1 MKFLIQ
7 NYATSSFT
15 EPLYMCEAIN
25 NTTTSD
31 CTMWSND
38 ISAFDIFDIVKP
50 DIFLTHFSMLGNDS
64 LKYLSENKDI
74 SLILNVT
81 SASKEH
87 LRMLDDIIVTNG
99 INCPFIFTNQPSQL
113 QVLSQEKTKLIN
125 IMHGADI
132 FLVNQQPQK
141 MDYKIE
147 TAIVTNHKPQGSAG
161 FNTYHLFSHEE
172 TLADS
177 VDIVAP
183 AMNLFSLYGNYERV
197 IVAQDSEYMPQ
208 SFFDAILY
216 GNQAYYYCGNPNHV
230 EKMKEVTRSLFPKSN
245 LIWDGNNKETG
256 SSRKTLLEKH
266 TCLNRAKRL
275 IKQLKCGDT
284 EKEIDTLIEGNKND
298 HSIA

>member
-1 MKFLIQ
+1 
-7 NYATSSFT
+7 
-15 EPLYMCEAIN
+15 MCEAIN

-141 MDYKIE
+141 MDYKNFLYHMCWSSVGSNPLHSWIK
-147 TAIVTNHKPQGSAG
+147 VTVNSFSSKPSP
-161 FNTYHLFSHEE
+161 F
-172 TLADS
+172 LAACS
-177 VDIVAP
+177 GV
-183 AMNLFSLYGNYERV
+183 
-197 IVAQDSEYMPQ
+197 
-208 SFFDAILY
+208 
-216 GNQAYYYCGNPNHV
+216 
-230 EKMKEVTRSLFPKSN
+230 
-245 LIWDGNNKETG
+245 
-256 SSRKTLLEKH
+256 
-266 TCLNRAKRL
+266 
-275 IKQLKCGDT
+275 
-284 EKEIDTLIEGNKND
+284 
-298 HSIA
+298 